1 MNMEGGE
8 LARRAEEEAKRC
20 PSSFFLYSNWP
31 HGSRGGGG
39 GAYLHDNEEVEDQNE
54 GGQKGPGDLVAGQE
68 APVQVVPAD
77 PVGAD
82 DQNHHRRQGDE
93 HRPAPE
99 DEEDRE
105 DAGGS
110 GARMR
115 KEEESINDGR
125 RIKIGGKN
133 QLRRGAV
140 TDIKTHKTLKAKN
153 FQISN

>member
-20 PSSFFLYSNWP
+20 PSSFFYILIG
-31 HGSRGGGG
+31 HMGAEEGGG

-99 DEEDRE
+99 DEDGE

-125 RIKIGGKN
+125 RIKIGGEN